1 MSVNSQLRNKDSTKK
16 NVEFEQHKKDQI
28 PLHEDDSSWRG
39 ELTLNLTA
47 HKTQQHSNYRFHKS
61 SHAMSH
67 RAATG
72 KEGIQRTSDNEK

>member
-1 MSVNSQLRNKDSTKK
+1 MSNLSNTRKIKFHYMKMTAVGG
-16 NVEFEQHKKDQI
+16 
-28 PLHEDDSSWRG
+28 G